1 MATFVAIKNSKQ
13 TVGALAGVLKY
24 VSQERKA
31 RQGKLKLVSGYNC
44 VPQCAYAEM
53 LTTKRQFRKTDGRQF
68 YHFVQSFSEHDC
80 LTPQEANAIGL
91 EFAEREFPDFEVVV
105 ATHVDTGHLHN
116 HLVVNSVSCVDG
128 RKLRQN
134 AADLQTHRNVNDAI
148 CQRHGLSVLKKAK
161 RHEPKK
167 SMKPR
172 EYQAGLRGES
182 WKLDLIL
189 AINEALEYADDQ
201 ESFIYNMEQEG
212 YQVVWTDTR
221 KHITFITP
229 EGRRC
234 RDSSLH
240 DETFLKQ
247 NLEILFLYC
256 QTFGF
261 TPATEEPDEGWLGEL
276 ANDAVRFGRYLEQAF
291 DAPDLPPIPTWSES
305 KQRSREAL

>member
-24 VSQERKA
+24 VSQERKTK
-31 RQGKLKLVSGYNC
+31 QGDLKFISGHNC
-44 VPQCAYAEM
+44 VPQCAYTEM
-53 LTTKRQFRKTDGRQF
+53 Q
-68 YHFVQSFSEHDC
+68 
-80 LTPQEANAIGL
+80 A
-91 EFAEREFPDFEVVV
+91 
-105 ATHVDTGHLHN
+105 
-116 HLVVNSVSCVDG
+116 
-128 RKLRQN
+128 
-134 AADLQTHRNVNDAI
+134 HRNANDAI
-148 CQRHGLSVLKKAK
+148 CQRHGLSILQKAE
-161 RHEPKK
+161 RHEKK
-167 SMKPR
+167 RRMTPG

-189 AINEALEYADDQ
+189 AINEALEYADDR
-201 ESFIYNMEQEG
+201 ESFIENMEQEG

-247 NLEILFLYC
+247 NLEMLFLYR

-276 ANDAVRFGRYLEQAF
+276 AQDAARFGRYLGQAF
-291 DAPDLPPIPTWSES
+291 DTPDLPPIPTWSES
-305 KQRSREAL
+305 KQRSREALKKLAHGQKLTNEESYGYDFGW